1 MQNVS
6 PKQCLLSA
14 ATVLLVFAGTAVQ
27 AKEAGAITECV
38 DLAQGNQI
46 VRSGGGN
53 HFLLKDGDSHY
64 KVEFSRGCGSLPTAS
79 KITIK
84 TGEQVNRLCPSG
96 TVVVTNRDSCSVGA
110 VSPVDAEEFARQ
122 QRRRR

>member
-1 MQNVS
+1 MQIVS

-14 ATVLLVFAGTAVQ
+14 ATVLLLLAGSAHAKQ
-27 AKEAGAITECV
+27 ADALSECV

-64 KVEFSRGCGSLPTAS
+64 KVSLSRNCGSLPTAS
-79 KITIK
+79 KIAIK
-84 TGEQVNRLCPSG
+84 TGEQVNRLCPTG
-96 TVVVTNRDSCSVGA
+96 TVVVTNRDSCSVGE
-110 VSPVDAEEFARQ
+110 VTPVDAEEFARQ